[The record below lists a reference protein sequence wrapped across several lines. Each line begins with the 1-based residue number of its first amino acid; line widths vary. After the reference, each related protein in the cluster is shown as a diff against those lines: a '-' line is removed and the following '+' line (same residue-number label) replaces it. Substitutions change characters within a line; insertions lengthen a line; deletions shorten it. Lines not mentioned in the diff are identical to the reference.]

1 MRLRFTPRATQDLI
15 EIADYFKERNPAAS
29 SRVRT
34 AILNSLQSLTLFP
47 EGGRRQ
53 TVNDV
58 RKLVTRQYRY
68 IVYYSIERA
77 AEEIIVI
84 TIQHPARKREHDDA

>member
-1 MRLRFTPRATQDLI
+1 MRLRFTARATQDLI
-15 EIADYFKERNPAAS
+15 DIADYFKERDPAAS
-29 SRVRT
+29 LRVRT

-58 RKLVTRQYRY
+58 REFVTRQYRY
-68 IVYYSIERA
+68 IVYDSIERA
-77 AEEIIVI
+77 SEQILVLA
-84 TIQHPARKREHDDA
+84 IQHPARKREHDDA